1 MIGVFPLFAV
11 QLGSDVCHLAD
22 AHPTASISRQHNQVV
37 SWCFFSLIF
46 AKSTLHSMCEVMT
59 KTKQTKC
66 VTRLAETRQTIK
78 TNKME
83 AQKLKDKTQLMLMLQ
98 YSIERYQAMGNGI
111 KCQEL
116 RSELNALRQ
125 SMEQK

>member
-1 MIGVFPLFAV
+1 MKALPLH
-11 QLGSDVCHLAD
+11 CK
-22 AHPTASISRQHNQVV
+22 T
-37 SWCFFSLIF
+37 
-46 AKSTLHSMCEVMT
+46 T

-66 VTRLAETRQTIK
+66 VTRLAETRQTTK

-98 YSIERYQAMGNGI
+98 YSSELYQAMGNGI

>member
-1 MIGVFPLFAV
+1 
-11 QLGSDVCHLAD
+11 
-22 AHPTASISRQHNQVV
+22 
-37 SWCFFSLIF
+37 
-46 AKSTLHSMCEVMT
+46 
-59 KTKQTKC
+59 
-66 VTRLAETRQTIK
+66 
-78 TNKME
+78 ME
-83 AQKLKDKTQLMLMLQ
+83 AQKLKDKAQLMLMLQ

>member
-1 MIGVFPLFAV
+1 
-11 QLGSDVCHLAD
+11 
-22 AHPTASISRQHNQVV
+22 
-37 SWCFFSLIF
+37 
-46 AKSTLHSMCEVMT
+46 
-59 KTKQTKC
+59 
-66 VTRLAETRQTIK
+66 
-78 TNKME
+78 ME

-98 YSIERYQAMGNGI
+98 YSIERYQTMGNGI